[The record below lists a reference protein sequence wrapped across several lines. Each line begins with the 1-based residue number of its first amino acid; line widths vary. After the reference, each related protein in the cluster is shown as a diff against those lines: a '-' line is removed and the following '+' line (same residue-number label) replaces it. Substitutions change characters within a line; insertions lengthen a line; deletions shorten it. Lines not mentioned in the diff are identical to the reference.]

1 MLYNVLQ
8 LGGRV
13 VPGESVV
20 VVGRRGYG
28 DTNTALLLV
37 SAEIFDVQQVL
48 PFMPRI
54 ENIAYRAMQ
63 L

>member
-1 MLYNVLQ
+1 M
-8 LGGRV
+8 

>member
-54 ENIAYRAMQ
+54 ENIAYRTMQ

>member
-1 MLYNVLQ
+1 MLYYVLQ

-28 DTNTALLLV
+28 DANTALLLV